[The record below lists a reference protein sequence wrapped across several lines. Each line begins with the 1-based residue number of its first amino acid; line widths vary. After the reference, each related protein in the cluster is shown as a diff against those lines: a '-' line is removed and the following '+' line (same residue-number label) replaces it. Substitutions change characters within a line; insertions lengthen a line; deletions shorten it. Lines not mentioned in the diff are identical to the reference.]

1 MAEIAT
7 LYLALEGGVVDGPI
21 QYTMLEAST
30 SDKILFEIVVTQI
43 RYFLKRNFENHETS
57 KVQTI

>member
-30 SDKILFEIVVTQI
+30 SDKIPFEIATQI
-43 RYFLKRNFENHETS
+43 LKRNFENHETS
-57 KVQTI
+57 KVQII

>member
-21 QYTMLEAST
+21 QYTMLETCAS
-30 SDKILFEIVVTQI
+30 DEIPIEIKT
-43 RYFLKRNFENHETS
+43 
-57 KVQTI
+57 

>member
-30 SDKILFEIVVTQI
+30 SDKIPIEMKIQI
-43 RYFLKRNFENHETS
+43 RYFLKITKPLKY